1 MIDDLGVARK
11 MLEEFLETQREY
23 VPQFF

>member
-11 MLEEFLETQREY
+11 MLEEFLEIQREY